1 MTAIVSLLSLNSQAD
16 NTNKIEINQVTG
28 GGENLVLS
36 IDQIGYDN
44 KVFFSLGDSDSTV
57 INFKQV
63 GHNQENGRSNDWPN
77 WGSAAA

>member
-16 NTNKIEINQVTG
+16 NTNKIEINQVAS

-44 KVFFSLGDSDSTV
+44 KVFFSLRFVGE
-57 INFKQV
+57 IQV
-63 GHNQENGRSNDWPN
+63 GDNPCRMRKLQVGGNAYHLQF
-77 WGSAAA
+77 

>member
-16 NTNKIEINQVTG
+16 NTNKIEINQVAS

-44 KVFFSLGDSDSTV
+44 KVFFILCILFISH
-57 INFKQV
+57 F
-63 GHNQENGRSNDWPN
+63 
-77 WGSAAA
+77 